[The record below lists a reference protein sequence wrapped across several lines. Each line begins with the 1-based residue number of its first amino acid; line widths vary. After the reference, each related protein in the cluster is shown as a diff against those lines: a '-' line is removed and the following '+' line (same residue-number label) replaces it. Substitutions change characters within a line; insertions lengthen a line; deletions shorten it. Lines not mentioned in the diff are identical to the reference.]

1 MPDKRQSGGL
11 LLIFGYVGVVAGT
24 VAFIVSYWYERFPEE
39 TVAYVALGLG
49 IGLAG
54 LACWRWTI
62 SCRSLGV
69 DPVVTRGPTH
79 WMAAA
84 AFVLAAFPAALTC
97 QVYDL
102 HRQFSHQA
110 TLEYPHYRLIISGG
124 SAFAAGL
131 LLASLGL
138 WVLGNAPGMQSGE
151 SVSSIAQEQSPG
163 SGLTD
168 TETNRVSG
176 TGRIVIP

>member
-69 DPVVTRGPTH
+69 DPVVTRSSTH

-84 AFVLAAFPAALTC
+84 ALVLAAFPGALTY
-97 QVYDL
+97 QVYGL

-110 TLEYPHYRLIISGG
+110 TPEYPHYRLIISGG
-124 SAFAAGL
+124 SGIHCRSSPRKSWLLGSRECTRNAKRRIGIKHYAGAFTRWRPHRYG
-131 LLASLGL
+131 
-138 WVLGNAPGMQSGE
+138 
-151 SVSSIAQEQSPG
+151 
-163 SGLTD
+163 D
-168 TETNRVSG
+168 
-176 TGRIVIP
+176 